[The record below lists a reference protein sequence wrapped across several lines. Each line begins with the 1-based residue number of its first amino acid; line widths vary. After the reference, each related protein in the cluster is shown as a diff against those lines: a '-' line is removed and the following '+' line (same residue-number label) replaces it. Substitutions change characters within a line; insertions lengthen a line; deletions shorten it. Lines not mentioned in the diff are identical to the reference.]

1 MEHLY
6 IETELKNWKDIFLLD
21 NNFLRQLIFRGQ
33 ANKEWEI
40 SSSIERLIERVHPNV
55 FDYAGIVVNQER
67 EMIEEFQWKYPLF
80 NSTKIEKENY
90 VEWLSIM
97 QHYGAVTRLV
107 DFTDSF
113 FVATHMAV
121 YESNSDASVWAINKL
136 ILNRHVFNSYK
147 TEFNTN
153 SASHELL
160 NLKSI
165 DMANDVIKNS
175 FTQNEN
181 KLLAIRPRNINERL
195 YRQQGLFVMPT
206 NLKVSFKENLNS
218 ILENEDKP
226 LFWDFKHLATISKE
240 FTKQE
245 QFSIIKINTPKEIH
259 NEILRN
265 LREMNINS
273 EILFPGIEGL
283 AKSLNYNEFNTM
295 RFDKRFLRNDN

>member
-21 NNFLRQLIFRGQ
+21 NNFQRQLIFRGQ

-40 SSSIERLIERVHPNV
+40 SSSIERLIERVHPNIL
-55 FDYAGIVVNQER
+55 DYAGIVINQER
-67 EMIEEFQWKYPLF
+67 KMIEEFQWKYPLF
-80 NSTKIEKENY
+80 NSNKIKKENY

-107 DFTDSF
+107 DFTDSL
-113 FVATHMAV
+113 FVATHMAI
-121 YESNSDASVWAINKL
+121 YESNSDASVWAINRL
-136 ILNRHVFNSYK
+136 ILNRHAFNSYK
-147 TEFNTN
+147 KEYNTN

-165 DMANDVIKNS
+165 EMANDVIKNS

-181 KLLAIRPRNINERL
+181 KLIAIRPQNINERL

-218 ILENEDKP
+218 ILENDNKP
-226 LFWDFKHLATISKE
+226 LFWDFEHLVANSKS
-240 FTKQE
+240 FKQE
-245 QFSIIKINTPKEIH
+245 QFSIIKINIPKEIH

-273 EILFPGIEGL
+273 EILFPGVEGL
-283 AKSLNYNEFNTM
+283 AKSLNYNEFNTI
-295 RFDKRFLRNDN
+295 RFDKKIPTE

>member
-21 NNFLRQLIFRGQ
+21 NNFLRRLIFRGQ

-40 SSSIERLIERVHPNV
+40 SSSIERLIERVHPNYIDFAIKLV
-55 FDYAGIVVNQER
+55 QER
-67 EMIEEFQWKYPLF
+67 KMIEEFQWKYPLF
-80 NSTKIEKENY
+80 NSNEIEKENY

-107 DFTDSF
+107 DFTDSL
-113 FVATHMAV
+113 FVATHMAI

-136 ILNRHVFNSYK
+136 ILNRNAFNSYTK
-147 TEFNTN
+147 EFNTN
-153 SASHELL
+153 SASQESL

-165 DMANDVIKNS
+165 EMANDVIKNS

-218 ILENEDKP
+218 ILENDDKP
-226 LFWDFKHLATISKE
+226 LFWDFKHLATISKG

-245 QFSIIKINTPKEIH
+245 QFSIIKINIPKEIH

-295 RFDKRFLRNDN
+295 

>member
-21 NNFLRQLIFRGQ
+21 NNFLRRLIFRGQ

-40 SSSIERLIERVHPNV
+40 SSSIERLIERVHPNYIDFAIKLV
-55 FDYAGIVVNQER
+55 QER
-67 EMIEEFQWKYPLF
+67 KMIEEFQWKYPLF
-80 NSTKIEKENY
+80 NSNKIEKENY

-107 DFTDSF
+107 DFTDSL
-113 FVATHMAV
+113 FVATHMAI
-121 YESNSDASVWAINKL
+121 YESNSDASVWAINKH
-136 ILNRHVFNSYK
+136 ILNQNVFNSYTK
-147 TEFNTN
+147 EFNTN
-153 SASHELL
+153 SASQESL

-165 DMANDVIKNS
+165 EMANDAIKNS
-175 FTQNEN
+175 FSQNEN
-181 KLLAIRPRNINERL
+181 KLLAIRPKNINERL

-206 NLKVSFKENLNS
+206 NLKVTFKENLNS
-218 ILENEDKP
+218 ILENDDNP

-240 FTKQE
+240 FTKQK
-245 QFSIIKINTPKEIH
+245 QFSIIKINIRKEIH

-295 RFDKRFLRNDN
+295 